1 MSKLGQLAGRVTNW
15 GAAVGGVVGLVAV
28 FFPEVR
34 QWMVVHGLLGWIVA
48 TAAIIL
54 LPVISSIETH
64 VRVRAKSDA
73 KDHGL
78 VKERLAEWSLDSE
91 FFTYLVEHADHNHFS
106 AAAAHQIEGRVRAW
120 SLDQRSISHRKLR
133 SSWNDVDSAAQ
144 AYSGAILE
152 NMWTWDTGP
161 RTKPDPEFLR
171 VPVEWQS
178 ADLRRYDVAHK
189 LLSER
194 RSVLVK
200 ALRDLFKVLHDVA
213 PL

>member
-1 MSKLGQLAGRVTNW
+1 MASRVTNW

-34 QWMVVHGLLGWIVA
+34 QWMVAHGLLGWVAA
-48 TAAIIL
+48 TAAIVL
-54 LPVISSIETH
+54 LPVISSIEMH
-64 VRVRAKSDA
+64 VRVRAVSDA

-78 VKERLAEWSLDSE
+78 VMERLAGWSLASE
-91 FFTYLVEHADHNHFS
+91 FFTYIVEHADHNHFS
-106 AAAAHQIEGRVRAW
+106 ASAAHQIEDRVRAW

-133 SSWNDVDSAAQ
+133 GSWTSVDLAAR
-144 AYSGAILE
+144 AYSEAILE

-161 RTKPDPEFLR
+161 RTKPDPKFLR

-178 ADLRRYDVAHK
+178 TDLGRYDAAHK

-194 RSVLVK
+194 RSALVK